1 MSVTVRVTVRVVRSP
16 RGPSAAELARRRE
29 VLNYLWERYLA
40 GRRQAI
46 VSLNLPWKKEAK
58 S

>member
-1 MSVTVRVTVRVVRSP
+1 MSSVTVTVLVVHST

-29 VLNYLWERYLA
+29 VLNYLWARYLA
-40 GRRQAI
+40 GRREAI
-46 VSLNLPWKKEAK
+46 VSLSIPWKNEVR

>member
-1 MSVTVRVTVRVVRSP
+1 MSTVRVVRST

-40 GRRQAI
+40 GRNQAL
-46 VSLNLPWKKEAK
+46 VSLALPWKKEVR

>member
-1 MSVTVRVTVRVVRSP
+1 MSATTVRVVRSI

>member
-1 MSVTVRVTVRVVRSP
+1 MSTVRVVRAV
-16 RGPSAAELARRRE
+16 RGPSAAELARRRA
-29 VLNYLWERYLA
+29 VLDYLWGRYLA
-40 GRRQAI
+40 GRREAL

>member
-1 MSVTVRVTVRVVRSP
+1 MSGVNVRVVRAV
-16 RGPSAAELARRRE
+16 RGPSSAELARRRE

-40 GRRQAI
+40 GRPQTLI
-46 VSLNLPWKKEAK
+46 SLNLPWKKEVR

>member
-1 MSVTVRVTVRVVRSP
+1 MSATIRVVRST

-29 VLNYLWERYLA
+29 VLNYLWARYLA
-40 GRRQAI
+40 GRRDALI
-46 VSLNLPWKKEAK
+46 NLNLPWKKEVR

>member
-1 MSVTVRVTVRVVRSP
+1 MSTVRVVRST

-29 VLNYLWERYLA
+29 VLNYLWKRYLA
-40 GRRQAI
+40 GRREVSI
-46 VSLNLPWKKEAK
+46 SLNLPWEKEVR